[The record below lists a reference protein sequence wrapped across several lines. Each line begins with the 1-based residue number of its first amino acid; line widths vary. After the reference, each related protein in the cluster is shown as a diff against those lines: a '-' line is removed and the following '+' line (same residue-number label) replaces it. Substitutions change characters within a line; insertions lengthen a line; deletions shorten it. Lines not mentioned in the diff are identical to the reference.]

1 MNFYTKLASLY
12 ATSFVLAAC
21 QTAIPSATAE
31 APKTYNY
38 TEATRSGLK
47 TLRPYPNPDDVCMLL
62 KENRAVED
70 LIVEGRTL
78 LACPKHEAGAIG
90 DRRKEG
96 ARVVGNSKHWV
107 IMSIKNSRI

>member
-1 MNFYTKLASLY
+1 MNFYTKLASLC

-21 QTAIPSATAE
+21 QTAVPSVTAE
-31 APKTYNY
+31 APTTYNY
-38 TEATRSGLK
+38 TEASRSGLK

-70 LIVEGRTL
+70 LIVEDRTL
-78 LACPKHEAGAIG
+78 PACPKHEAGAIG
-90 DRRKEG
+90 DRRKDG

-107 IMSIKNSRI
+107 IMSIKTSRI

>member
-1 MNFYTKLASLY
+1 
-12 ATSFVLAAC
+12 
-21 QTAIPSATAE
+21 
-31 APKTYNY
+31 
-38 TEATRSGLK
+38 
-47 TLRPYPNPDDVCMLL
+47 MLL

-70 LIVEGRTL
+70 LIVKGRTL